1 MAYALSNDIIEVSRG
16 ESWRGESWRATNE
29 HYYYLSLG
37 GWVVVFPALWGL
49 KLESCEN
56 LYYSN

>member
-1 MAYALSNDIIEVSRG
+1 MAYALSNDIIEVS
-16 ESWRGESWRATNE
+16 RGESWRATNE